1 MPGFLGGSSG
11 SSTSGG
17 EIIFPKEFID
27 PVTKLRISQPENLID
42 TDFEYGLQPTKWETV
57 ELINNTPSFFSKSG
71 DTTIPGIRA
80 ITTNAGTREITVT
93 TDFDHLLS
101 VGIPISVT
109 GTKSVTADGSYII
122 NSIPNST
129 TFTYLCKANQ
139 GTTASI
145 EDLYSS
151 IITGEFFQGSQL
163 RIADG
168 DGILTND
175 SATSTLTVTTASSHG
190 FKVNTPFYFL
200 NLNSTISQEFPATN
214 TTAKSFD
221 ATNSATAQT
230 FDGSNTLS
238 SINIDWSNSATIGGV
253 TSNISGVSIPN
264 NTITVAHG
272 SENFS
277 GRVLGTPLYYSLT
290 GGSGYFA
297 TNPRGVVFLKTVGT
311 LGASTSTFQ
320 VSAVPDGDVIPITG
334 SLSGTFQLANQA
346 RTFAGNNQNELTQ
359 TTLTIL
365 KGDAKVFDA
374 TNSADAAVTVSAV
387 SASNVTVTS
396 ATELLWYTGTMLFYN
411 STGSAYSGLTN
422 NTTYFVDSFFRQGSS
437 TSYTFTLKPLPNG
450 SVITSI
456 SGGSGTHTFKK
467 IGISLDKDIFHVKD
481 NGFLDLDM
489 LQYEYPEG
497 GRFSVGDASEI
508 KDFYFVQ
515 TRYDAHNFTLNQ
527 TTGDLSPLTV
537 STTVDRGTTIT
548 PTTATPIGLTLPLTF
563 AVTSGV
569 LPNGLSLNTSTGSI
583 SGTPVEAI
591 ASPGRVVIITA
602 TDAGGAT
609 AFQTHTFI
617 INATVGAI
625 NPSTVS
631 RENIFADAAMTAIT
645 FTTSN
650 LVAPLTWAI
659 SSGTLPTGLNFN
671 TSNGSITGTPTETIA
686 APGRQVIVR
695 ATDVGG
701 LQGFSTITFQI
712 NPAPQLYA
720 FTSATFTSGGVQG
733 RFGPSIAQARVG
745 VGSPAWANTYLNQG
759 RANGYQ
765 LWTVPATGVYE
776 IIAAGARGQQAANNP
791 GATFGAVMR
800 GRVSLTQGSTL
811 EMVIG
816 QLPSGGTSAPDSNA
830 AGGGGTFVVVGGT
843 LNPIIIAGGGGGS
856 YSVWGGQQFHS
867 GQTRERPIWSGSL
880 APINSGSDP
889 VIGQGGPGYHGGGGG
904 GLNSGG
910 QLYPSRSLSE
920 SAGSS
925 DGNQHQFT
933 QGAGFSG
940 SNIFGTFYA
949 IGGNASSSTN
959 VLGGFGGGGGGH
971 TGNNTG
977 GGGGGY
983 TGGPGG
989 YTSGGGNISSGI
1001 GGGSF
1006 IISSATNVG
1015 TSDAQYNGSGT
1026 FNGVAIANIGYRDGA
1041 GYVQI
1046 TRI

>member
-11 SSTSGG
+11 SSGAGG
-17 EIIFPKEFID
+17 EISFPKEFID

-109 GTKSVTADGSYII
+109 GTKSVTADGAYII

-163 RIADG
+163 RIADS
-168 DGILTND
+168 DGIITD
-175 SATSTLTVTTASSHG
+175 DEAVSTLTVTTSSSHG

-238 SINIDWSNSATIGGV
+238 SINVDWSNSATVAGV
-253 TSNISGVSIPN
+253 TSTISGVSLPAS
-264 NTITVAHG
+264 TITVSHG
-272 SENFS
+272 TENFS
-277 GRVLGTPLYYSLT
+277 GRPLGTPLYYSLT

-334 SLSGTFQLANQA
+334 SMSGTFQLANQA
-346 RTFAGNNQNELTQ
+346 RTFAGNNENELTQ
-359 TTLTIL
+359 TTVTIL
-365 KGDAKVFDA
+365 KGAAQVFDA
-374 TNSADAAVTVSAV
+374 TNTADAAVTASGVSG
-387 SASNVTVTS
+387 SNVTVTS
-396 ATELLWYTGTMLFYN
+396 ATELLWYTGAMVFYN
-411 STGSAYSGLTN
+411 TTGSAYSGLVN
-422 NTTYFVDSFFRQGSS
+422 NTTYFIDTFFRQGS
-437 TSYTFTLKPLPNG
+437 TSNYTFTLKPLPNG
-450 SVITSI
+450 TVISSI

-481 NGFLDLDM
+481 NGFTDLDM

-508 KDFYFVQ
+508 KDFYFIQ
-515 TRYDAHNFTLNQ
+515 TRYDAHNFTVNQ

-537 STTVDRGTTIT
+537 ATTVDRGTTIT
-548 PTTATPIGLTLPLTF
+548 PTTATPVGLTLPVSF

-583 SGTPVEAI
+583 TGTPVEAI
-591 ASPGRVVIITA
+591 ASPGRVVIVTA
-602 TDAGGAT
+602 TDATGAT

-625 NPSTVS
+625 NPATVS
-631 RENIFADAAMTAIT
+631 RENIFATQAMTA
-645 FTTSN
+645 TTATPVN

-659 SSGTLPTGLNFN
+659 SSGTLPTGLAFN
-671 TSNGSITGTPTETIA
+671 NTNGVISGTPSEVIA

-701 LQGFSTITFQI
+701 LQGFQTITFQI
-712 NPAPQLYA
+712 NPAPELYA
-720 FTSATFTSGGVQG
+720 FSSATFTSGGAGGQQG
-733 RFGPSIAQARVG
+733 PNISQARSG
-745 VGSPAWANTYLNQG
+745 VGNPAWAPTYLNMSI
-759 RANGYQ
+759 NGVQ
-765 LWTVPATGVYE
+765 RWTVPRTGNYT
-776 IIAAGARGQQAANNP
+776 IDAYGAQGANNNGTGGLGARTVG
-791 GATFGAVMR
+791 TF
-800 GRVSLTQGSTL
+800 SLTQGEILGIVVGQQGDSTGSS
-811 EMVIG
+811 VW
-816 QLPSGGTSAPDSNA
+816 SGGYW
-830 AGGGGTFVVVGGT
+830 G
-843 LNPIIIAGGGGGS
+843 AGGGGGGT
-856 YSVWGGQQFHS
+856 YVWRETGGVALTVA
-867 GQTRERPIWSGSL
+867 GGGAGAAGNNTGGSAGGL
-880 APINSGSDP
+880 G
-889 VIGQGGPGYHGGGGG
+889 GGPGGGSPNGSLGAGGNGLPQTDGRGGG
-904 GLNSGG
+904 
-910 QLYPSRSLSE
+910 
-920 SAGSS
+920 
-925 DGNQHQFT
+925 
-933 QGAGFSG
+933 GAGFSASG
-940 SNIFGTFYA
+940 GYV
-949 IGGNASSSTN
+949 GGNLGTGGNGNGAN
-959 VLGGFGGGGGGH
+959 GGFGGGGGG
-971 TGNNTG
+971 GGAWYYNNG
-977 GGGGGY
+977 GSGGGGGY
-983 TGGPGG
+983 TGGNGGPGG
-989 YTSGGGNISSGI
+989 NRPGPNSGNFAGGGGNSFNSGSSVTTQTG
-1001 GGGSF
+1001 
-1006 IISSATNVG
+1006 ARTG
-1015 TSDAQYNGSGT
+1015 TGQ
-1026 FNGVAIANIGYRDGA
+1026 VI
-1041 GYVQI
+1041 I
-1046 TRI
+1046 TRL